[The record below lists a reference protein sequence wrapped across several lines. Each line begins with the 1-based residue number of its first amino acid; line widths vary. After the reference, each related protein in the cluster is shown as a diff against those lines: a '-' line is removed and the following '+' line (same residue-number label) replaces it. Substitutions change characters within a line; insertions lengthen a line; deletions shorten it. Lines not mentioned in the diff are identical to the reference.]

1 MRPLGAVALALGL
14 AAPQAA
20 YAADLPLP
28 KPAGTIPVVREA
40 FPDRPERFNTSILP
54 GRVDDTERVE
64 VLLAP
69 DGAPAAV
76 TMVQRLVLHG
86 TGQFI
91 VWERSSAQDA
101 EPLDDTDPPV
111 LKREAVIWQG
121 FVNERKELAAR
132 LTLDPA
138 IERELLPLGI
148 SLAWNGPGTVGPG
161 GALPGPGELTVKV
174 SNRTSKPTT
183 IPTGTPTSPAALA
196 GPLDALLRHADAK
209 SAASP
214 PMAGRGLP
222 ASVPA
227 TGVATREVNS
237 TVPFRVT
244 GTIRVEGGGH
254 AAVTPES
261 PAVKHV
267 PGGVELDGVLQGD
280 AEFAV
285 RAGSAATVTVDLT
298 AYPTL
303 DARLLQPPRGR
314 TWAQWARLRPTP
326 AETAAALT
334 TLVENASAAARA
346 DEYAPYLG
354 HHGPGKVRTTFTF
367 AMAPPEI
374 VKVAAEPLRPK
385 AFPIA
390 LASLALLGI
399 LTNTTLI
406 WRRL

>member
-1 MRPLGAVALALGL
+1 MHRLL
-14 AAPQAA
+14 AALLTLGVVGAQAA
-20 YAADLPLP
+20 YGADLPLP
-28 KPAGTIPVVREA
+28 KPSGTIPVVREA
-40 FPDRPERFNTSILP
+40 FPDRPERLTTSILP

-138 IERELLPLGI
+138 IERELLPLGV
-148 SLAWNGPGTVGPG
+148 SLSWNGPGAVAPG

-174 SNRTSKPTT
+174 SNRTTKPTT
-183 IPTGTPTSPAALA
+183 LATGTPSSAAALA
-196 GPLDALLRHADAK
+196 GPLDALLRHANAK

-227 TGVATREVNS
+227 TGVGSREVNM

-244 GTIRVEGGGH
+244 GTIRVEGEGH
-254 AAVTPES
+254 GAVTPES

-267 PGGVELDGVLQGD
+267 AGGVELDGVLQGD
-280 AEFAV
+280 AEFTV
-285 RAGSAATVTVDLT
+285 RAGSAATVTIDLT
-298 AYPTL
+298 AYPAL
-303 DARLLQPPRGR
+303 DPRVLQPPRGR
-314 TWAQWARLRPTP
+314 TWAAWLRLGPTP
-326 AETAAALT
+326 QETAAALT
-334 TLVENASAAARA
+334 TLVENAAAAARA

-367 AMAPPEI
+367 ALAPPEV
-374 VKVAAEPLRPK
+374 VKVAEEPLRPK

>member
-1 MRPLGAVALALGL
+1 MRPLGAVALALV
-14 AAPQAA
+14 AVAPQAS

-54 GRVDDTERVE
+54 GRVNDTERVE

-69 DGAPAAV
+69 DGSPAAV
-76 TMVQRLVLHG
+76 TMAQRLVLFG

-101 EPLDDTDPPV
+101 EPLDDTDAPV

-121 FVNERKELAAR
+121 FVNEKKTLSAR

-138 IERELLPLGI
+138 IERELLPLGV
-148 SLAWNGPGTVGPG
+148 SLVWKGAGKVRPG

-174 SNRTSKPTT
+174 SNRSTKPTT
-183 IPTGTPTSPAALA
+183 LATGTPTSAADLA
-196 GPLDALLRHADAK
+196 GPLDDLLAYATK
-209 SAASP
+209 AAPGTP

-222 ASVPA
+222 AAIPA
-227 TGVATREVNS
+227 NDVGSREVNAP
-237 TVPFRVT
+237 VPFRVK
-244 GTIRVEGGGH
+244 GTIRVEGVGH
-254 AAVTPES
+254 EPVTAES
-261 PAVKHV
+261 AAVKHIV
-267 PGGVELDGVLQGD
+267 GGVELDGVLQGD
-280 AEFAV
+280 AEFTV
-285 RAGSAATVTVDLT
+285 RAASAAAVTVELT

-314 TWAQWARLRPTP
+314 TWADWLRLGPTP
-326 AETAAALT
+326 SETAAALT
-334 TLVENASAAARA
+334 TLVENAAAAARS

-354 HHGPGKVRTTFTF
+354 HHGPGEVRTTYTF

-374 VKVAAEPLRPK
+374 VKAVEEPLRPK

-390 LASLALLGI
+390 LASLALLGV
-399 LTNTTLI
+399 LANTTVI